1 MNLETLST
9 QTIRYLAVDAV
20 NKAKS
25 GHPGLPMG
33 AATMAKVLFR
43 DHLRFNP
50 QDPTWMG
57 RDRFVLSAGHGS
69 ALLYSLLHL
78 YGYDVS
84 IEDLKN
90 FRQVGSKTPG
100 HPEYG
105 DTEGVEVTTGPLGQG
120 LANAVGFA
128 MASKKMAA
136 EFGPLFDTYTYVLV
150 GDGDMME
157 GITSEASSLAGHLK
171 LNNLIVLY
179 DSNNI
184 TIDGRTD
191 ITFTEKVRERYEA
204 YGWKTFFIADGND
217 EEAITQAIEEAK
229 KSDRPSF
236 IEIKTI
242 IGYGSP
248 NRGDSSAAHG
258 APLGDEE
265 TKLTKEAT
273 GWSYEETFYV
283 PEEVREYFAKQK
295 EEKIKEYDAWMEEAK
310 ELDIKTPELDESVLE
325 ALLAV
330 GEGEKATRIHGQVM
344 INELAKHFP
353 VLFGGSADL
362 AGSNMTTLDGKGFF
376 SAENP
381 LGSNVHFGIR
391 EHAMAAIANGICLHG
406 YFKAYAATFLSFAD
420 YMKPS
425 LRLAALMGV
434 PSVFIFTHDSIGVG
448 EDGPTHQ
455 PIEQALMLRSIP
467 GMDVYRPAD
476 GKETAMSYYQA
487 FSGKNPASILLT
499 RQKLK
504 ELNIDRSEAHRG
516 GYIAVKEEKK
526 PELLLMA
533 SGSELA
539 LAVDVAQ
546 QLRGKVDV
554 RVISML
560 SMERFEAQDEAY
572 KEKVLPKEVRKRFAI
587 EAASALSWHRYLGLD
602 GACHCLD
609 HYGASG
615 PGEELFELFGFT
627 TEKIIEEIM
636 RYMDEA

>member
-1 MNLETLST
+1 MNLEALCT

-33 AATMAKVLFR
+33 AAPMAKVLFR

-50 QDPTWMG
+50 KDPTWIG

-69 ALLYSLLHL
+69 ALLYSLFHL

-84 IEDLKN
+84 IEDLKS

-105 DTEGVEVTTGPLGQG
+105 ETEGVEVTTGPLGQG
-120 LANAVGFA
+120 LAHAVGFA

-136 EFGPLFDTYTYVLV
+136 EHGELFDNYTYVLV

-171 LNNLIVLY
+171 LNRLIVLY

-191 ITFTEKVRERYEA
+191 ITFTENVRERYEA
-204 YGWKTFFIADGND
+204 YGWKTFFVENGND
-217 EEAITQAIEEAK
+217 EEAITKAIAQAK

-248 NRGDSSAAHG
+248 NKSDSPAVHG
-258 APLGDEE
+258 APLGEDE

-273 GWSYEETFYV
+273 GWPYEESFYV
-283 PEEVREYFAKQK
+283 PQEVQQAFDEQV
-295 EEKIKEYDAWMEEAK
+295 EEKIKDYTAWMEAYKGNE
-310 ELDIKTPELDESVLE
+310 INCPELSETALE
-325 ALLAV
+325 ALLAA
-330 GEGEKATRIHGQVM
+330 GGGEKATRIHGQVM
-344 INELAKHFP
+344 INELAKIYP
-353 VLFGGSADL
+353 NLFGGSADL
-362 AGSNMTTLDGKGFF
+362 AGSNMTTMDGQGFF
-376 SAENP
+376 SPEEP
-381 LGSNVHFGIR
+381 TGSNVHFGIR
-391 EHAMAAIANGICLHG
+391 EHAMAAIVNGICLHG
-406 YFKAYAATFLSFAD
+406 YYKSFAATFLSFAD

-434 PSVFIFTHDSIGVG
+434 PSVYIFTHDSIGVG

-467 GMDVYRPAD
+467 GMEVYRPAD

-487 FSGKNPASILLT
+487 FTGNKPAAILLT

-504 ELNIDRSEAHRG
+504 ELDIDRSEAHLG
-516 GYIAVKEEKK
+516 GYIAVKEEEKAD
-526 PELLLMA
+526 LILMA
-533 SGSELA
+533 SGSELG
-539 LAVDVAQ
+539 LAVEIAEK
-546 QLRGKVDV
+546 LRGKVHV
-554 RVISML
+554 RVVSML

-572 KEKVLPKEVRKRFAI
+572 KEKVLPKDIRKRFAI
-587 EAASALSWHRYLGLD
+587 EAASSMSWYRYTGLH
-602 GACHCLD
+602 GRCHCLD

-615 PGEELFELFGFT
+615 PGDELFKLYGFT
-627 TEKIIEEIM
+627 TDYIIEEIL
-636 RYMDEA
+636 RYLDEG